1 MLKRCQK
8 ILLNGKRCTKK
19 LLPDEIKF
27 CKKHRTSSRVTTY
40 SIGQRQFSGYK
51 TSTPYETY
59 IQSEQWRR
67 RSIQEKNS
75 NNNKCSLC
83 HRSGI
88 LHTHHSTYVRLGNEQ
103 HGDLTVLCENCHV
116 LFHNFYEYDSLVGYF
131 KPKDR

>member
-8 ILLNGKRCTKK
+8 INEYGKRCTKR

-27 CKKHRTSSRVTTY
+27 CKKHKTSSRVTTFA
-40 SIGQRQFSGYK
+40 IGIRKFFGNK
-51 TSTPYETY
+51 TSIPYEKY

-67 RSIQEKNS
+67 RSIQEKNF
-75 NNNKCSLC
+75 NHNKCSLC

-103 HGDLTVLCENCHV
+103 HGDLVVLCENCHTI
-116 LFHNFYEYDSLVGYF
+116 FHNFYEYSGLVGHF
-131 KPKDR
+131 IPKDR